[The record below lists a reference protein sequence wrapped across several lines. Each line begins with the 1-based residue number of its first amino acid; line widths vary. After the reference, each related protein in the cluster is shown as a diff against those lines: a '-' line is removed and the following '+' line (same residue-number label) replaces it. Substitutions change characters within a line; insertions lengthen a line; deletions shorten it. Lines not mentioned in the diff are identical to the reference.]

1 MKTTTKKKASAKK
14 TVAKK
19 VQARK
24 KVLEPSGFPPPT
36 DIVIVFYLNISG
48 YTQLEASNAIVRVR
62 DEMRNVLGFAAHLL
76 VLPVYNTDTRIECIN
91 PVLLEAKEFSR
102 VKEVIDRAEEAVD
115 VLLVSTA
122 MNAIRDPQKKTD
134 VN

>member
-1 MKTTTKKKASAKK
+1 M
-14 TVAKK
+14 
-19 VQARK
+19 
-24 KVLEPSGFPPPT
+24 
-36 DIVIVFYLNISG
+36 
-48 YTQLEASNAIVRVR
+48 RVR

-102 VKEVIDRAEEAVD
+102 VKEVIDRVEEAVD

-122 MNAIRDPQKKTD
+122 MNAFRDPQKKTD

>member
-1 MKTTTKKKASAKK
+1 MKTATNKKASAKK

-19 VQARK
+19 VSRK
-24 KVLEPSGFPPPT
+24 KALEPSGFPPPT

-48 YTQLEASNAIVRVR
+48 YTQVEASNAIVRVR

-102 VKEVIDRAEEAVD
+102 VKEVIDRVEEAVD

-122 MNAIRDPQKKTD
+122 MYAFRDPQKKTD